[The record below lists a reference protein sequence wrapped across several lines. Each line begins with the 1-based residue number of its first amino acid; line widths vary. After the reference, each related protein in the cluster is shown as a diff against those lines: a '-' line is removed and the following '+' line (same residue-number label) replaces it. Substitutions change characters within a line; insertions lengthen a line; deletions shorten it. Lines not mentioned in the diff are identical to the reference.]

1 MMEKDN
7 TLEDIFQNFNPE
19 LNDND
24 AFMQRLNRKLEA
36 IEYLKQVQESQIRRY
51 RYAVLAAFVMGII
64 GGGSLFTFMLYH
76 PEAISMFTFKTDLP
90 ILSFIVENS
99 YPFLLSFIA
108 LLMSFAI
115 ISTVNL
121 LQELMNRRA
130 G

>member
-1 MMEKDN
+1 MMEKDK

-36 IEYLKQVQESQIRRY
+36 IEYLKQVQERQIRRY
-51 RYAVLAAFVMGII
+51 RYAVLVAFVIGII

-76 PEAISMFTFKTDLP
+76 PETLSMFTFKTDLP
-90 ILSFIVENS
+90 VLSFIVENS
-99 YPFLLSFIA
+99 YLLFLSFIVM
-108 LLMSFAI
+108 LMSFAI
-115 ISTVNL
+115 ISIINL
-121 LQELMNRRA
+121 MQELMNRRA

>member
-1 MMEKDN
+1 MMEKDK

-36 IEYLKQVQESQIRRY
+36 IEYLKQVQERQIRRY
-51 RYAVLAAFVMGII
+51 RYAVLVAFVIGII

-76 PEAISMFTFKTDLP
+76 PEALSMFTFKTDLP
-90 ILSFIVENS
+90 VLSFIVENS
-99 YPFLLSFIA
+99 YLLFLSFIVM
-108 LLMSFAI
+108 LMSFAI
-115 ISTVNL
+115 ISIINL
-121 LQELMNRRA
+121 MQELMNRRA

>member
-1 MMEKDN
+1 MEKDN

-19 LNDND
+19 LNDN
-24 AFMQRLNRKLEA
+24 AVFMQRLNRKLEA
-36 IEYLKQVQESQIRRY
+36 IEYLKQVQERQIRRY

-76 PEAISMFTFKTDLP
+76 PEAISMFTFKTDFP

-108 LLMSFAI
+108 LLMGFAI

>member
-19 LNDND
+19 LNDN
-24 AFMQRLNRKLEA
+24 AVFMQRLNRKLEA
-36 IEYLKQVQESQIRRY
+36 IEYLKQVQERQIRRY

-64 GGGSLFTFMLYH
+64 GGGSFFTFMLYH
-76 PEAISMFTFKTDLP
+76 PEVISMFTFKTDLP

-108 LLMSFAI
+108 LLMGFAI